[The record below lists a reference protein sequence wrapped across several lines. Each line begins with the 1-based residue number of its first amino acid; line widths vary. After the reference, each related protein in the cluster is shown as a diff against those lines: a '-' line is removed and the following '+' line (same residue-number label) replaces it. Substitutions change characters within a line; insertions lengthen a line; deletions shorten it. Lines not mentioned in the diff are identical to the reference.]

1 MTLRGEPLL
10 RGYREL
16 IHRNEEQHLRER
28 QERGLDLLEQRDPGP
43 FLPHVHPSNGTVQIS
58 SSSSSRNAP
67 VALSRQRV
75 VHPDDKREC
84 DGFPAENNP
93 GVQPIK
99 ACNKGSTT
107 HGTAAANG
115 GRSLQDRTES
125 LIPGE
130 RTEPSATSQIAH
142 PHNHPKRDETVPR
155 SAARD
160 DVDRAPTQP
169 PQHERSSRAT
179 QRGSDGL
186 RADLKNTERV
196 QESPQACQ
204 DGMTKLST
212 GLVRS
217 ESGSLMLESRSQ

>member
-1 MTLRGEPLL
+1 L
-10 RGYREL
+10 
-16 IHRNEEQHLRER
+16 QER

-75 VHPDDKREC
+75 VHPDDKARVRWTSS
-84 DGFPAENNP
+84 GNNP
-93 GVQPIK
+93 EVQPIK

-107 HGTAAANG
+107 HGTAAAQLRPIPAG
-115 GRSLQDRTES
+115 PAGRTQS

-142 PHNHPKRDETVPR
+142 PHNHPKRDESVPR

-186 RADLKNTERV
+186 RANLKT
-196 QESPQACQ
+196 QS
-204 DGMTKLST
+204 
-212 GLVRS
+212 
-217 ESGSLMLESRSQ
+217 ESRSHPRRTKMARRSSRPD

>member
-1 MTLRGEPLL
+1 MSNPTISESAMDFQRKQPRGAADKGLQQ
-10 RGYREL
+10 R
-16 IHRNEEQHLRER
+16 QH
-28 QERGLDLLEQRDPGP
+28 DARDGGCQWRPILTGP
-43 FLPHVHPSNGTVQIS
+43 
-58 SSSSSRNAP
+58 
-67 VALSRQRV
+67 
-75 VHPDDKREC
+75 
-84 DGFPAENNP
+84 DG
-93 GVQPIK
+93 
-99 ACNKGSTT
+99 
-107 HGTAAANG
+107 
-115 GRSLQDRTES
+115 RTQS